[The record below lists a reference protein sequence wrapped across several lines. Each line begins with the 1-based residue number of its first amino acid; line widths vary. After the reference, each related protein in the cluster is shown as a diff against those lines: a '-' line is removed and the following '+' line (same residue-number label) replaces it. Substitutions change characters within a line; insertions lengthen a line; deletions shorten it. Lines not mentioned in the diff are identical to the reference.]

1 MRRAA
6 LVTAAALAVAAPLSA
21 QQQERVHVVRPGE
34 TLWDLARTYL
44 SDPFLWP
51 EIFRLN
57 TDVVEDPARIYPNER
72 LVLPAGVAARQEG
85 GVEPGRTVFYRGE
98 RDGGDRDRLTI
109 LPAGTG
115 NFPVVRQGDFYR
127 ASFVAPDAEVRPM
140 GRLAEIVSPT
150 VVPLQDPPSIQ
161 LFDRVYVTLDGGAA
175 RIGDRIHF
183 VKPGRLLPSHGRVWE
198 SRGIGTVAAV
208 EENVATVVIVRMY
221 DQVQPGDLAL
231 PAAAFPV
238 RAGVRP
244 APARGESLQASILAF
259 EEPHPLQAIE
269 EIAFLTVGRREGVR
283 EGDEFEVY
291 LPREGR
297 TWGTRPEISV
307 GRLQVV
313 RVTDGAASVRITNLV
328 QPAIAVGLPVRRV
341 ASMPASGGG
350 ASGR

>member
-6 LVTAAALAVAAPLSA
+6 LLTVAALAAAAPLSA
-21 QQQERVHVVRPGE
+21 QQERVHVVRPGE
-34 TLWDLARTYL
+34 TLWDIARNYL

-51 EIFRLN
+51 EIFRIN

-72 LVLPAGVAARQEG
+72 LVLPEGVAAPQG
-85 GVEPGRTVFYRGE
+85 GAEPGRTVFFR
-98 RDGGDRDRLTI
+98 GDRDRGAADRLTI
-109 LPAGTG
+109 LPAGAG

-127 ASFVAPDAEVRPM
+127 ADFVAPDAEVRPV

-150 VVPLQDPPSIQ
+150 VVPLQEMPSIQ
-161 LFDRVYVTLDGGAA
+161 LYDRVYVAMEAGAAA

-183 VKPGRLLPSHGRVWE
+183 VKPDRLLPTHGRVWR

-208 EENVATVVIVRMY
+208 EEGVATVVIVRMY

-244 APARGESLQASILAF
+244 APARGEALQASILAF
-259 EEPHPLQAIE
+259 EEPHPLQATE
-269 EIAFLTVGRREGVR
+269 EIAFLTIGRRDGVR
-283 EGDEFEVY
+283 EGDEFEVF
-291 LPREGR
+291 LPRQAR
-297 TWGTRPEISV
+297 DWGTRPEISV

-313 RVTDGAASVRITNLV
+313 RVTDGAASVRITNLS

-341 ASMPASGGG
+341 AAMPASGS
-350 ASGR
+350 AGR